1 MPNICAIDFGVS
13 NFAAVVCN
21 DGSSMLYKGGAV
33 LSECQWF
40 HKKRAK
46 AVSIINYCMEHHAG
60 TLVLGENKRWKQ
72 DCDMGSQNNQN
83 FVSMPTGL
91 LKQMIIYKASDAGI
105 KTIMQEESYTSQ
117 ADITAMDYIPV
128 YGVDAKNAVFSGKRI
143 SRSLY
148 RCFNGMIINADC
160 NGAANIMRKAITDAT
175 KTQ

>member
-46 AVSIINYCMEHHAG
+46 AVSIITKGHEHMHASSRYLSALSRHHADFIKDQCHKISRSIINYCIEHHAS

-105 KTIMQEESYTSQ
+105 KTIMPHHFIAQ
-117 ADITAMDYIPV
+117 IL
-128 YGVDAKNAVFSGKRI
+128 FC
-143 SRSLY
+143 L
-148 RCFNGMIINADC
+148 
-160 NGAANIMRKAITDAT
+160 
-175 KTQ
+175 